1 MGPELQHQS
10 WQFWKLKEE
19 STDAWWKYWMLI
31 HWSRNTSLPRYKP
44 IYVISEFSKKKV
56 WSKQDSVRRQHHIKR
71 FFASWPCRTL
81 VQQKFTK
88 LSTLKARGQRRRRTQ
103 CLKITQK
110 MSQFYKIHIFEKF
123 TFLKSSH
130 FWKIQIFIK
139 FTCVVCT
146 KFAPN
151 NIFFS
156 NHSKFLAC
164 EKKWDY
170 FFVIFKHY
178 AKEEEAMMVIFREL
192 LLLNVSKKGLV
203 LCEFLL
209 RFHMREASTYS
220 NTYVLVFYKLMLAR
234 ILKGKVLLLEILTSV
249 VVKDTEGLFWRWSI
263 SALSYCFTDDD
274 LENQCSSTTLR
285 LVVSSEL
292 LWVLIRYIRKV
303 FLNRNL
309 VDMLKTFS
317 RIKYR

>member
-10 WQFWKLKEE
+10 WQFWKDWKEDKE

-31 HWSRNTSLPRYKP
+31 HWSRNTSLPRNKP

-56 WSKQDSVRRQHHIKR
+56 WSKQDSVRRRQHHIKR

-146 KFAPN
+146 KFEPN
-151 NIFFS
+151 NIFFFY
-156 NHSKFLAC
+156 HSLFLAC
-164 EKKWDY
+164 EKKMRL
-170 FFVIFKHY
+170 FFCHFQT
-178 AKEEEAMMVIFREL
+178 L
-192 LLLNVSKKGLV
+192 CKGGGGDDGNFPRVASPKCLQK
-203 LCEFLL
+203 
-209 RFHMREASTYS
+209 RF
-220 NTYVLVFYKLMLAR
+220 
-234 ILKGKVLLLEILTSV
+234 GSV
-249 VVKDTEGLFWRWSI
+249 WI
-263 SALSYCFTDDD
+263 SAAFSHAWGQYIQQHLCP
-274 LENQCSSTTLR
+274 C
-285 LVVSSEL
+285 L
-292 LWVLIRYIRKV
+292 L
-303 FLNRNL
+303 
-309 VDMLKTFS
+309 
-317 RIKYR
+317 

>member
-1 MGPELQHQS
+1 MEGIFLRVVKSKATFLSNVCRHDKATKRKIFTTNDNSRVFKIENILVMGPELQHQS
-10 WQFWKLKEE
+10 WQFWKDWKEDKE

-31 HWSRNTSLPRYKP
+31 HWSRNTSLPRNKP

-56 WSKQDSVRRQHHIKR
+56 WSKQDSVRRRQHHIKR

-123 TFLKSSH
+123 AFLKSSH

-164 EKKWDY
+164 EKKMRL
-170 FFVIFKHY
+170 FFCDFQT
-178 AKEEEAMMVIFREL
+178 L
-192 LLLNVSKKGLV
+192 CKGGGGDDGNFPRVASPKCLQK
-203 LCEFLL
+203 
-209 RFHMREASTYS
+209 RF
-220 NTYVLVFYKLMLAR
+220 
-234 ILKGKVLLLEILTSV
+234 GSV
-249 VVKDTEGLFWRWSI
+249 WI
-263 SALSYCFTDDD
+263 SAAFSHAWGQYIQQHLCP
-274 LENQCSSTTLR
+274 C
-285 LVVSSEL
+285 L
-292 LWVLIRYIRKV
+292 L
-303 FLNRNL
+303 
-309 VDMLKTFS
+309 
-317 RIKYR
+317 